1 MWVLYLSSAFQPSI
15 STWQILKEID
25 FSVALFSLPLLTPFC
40 FFHLGKCYRIN
51 LCCVCFPH
59 LVSSGFHY
67 SLLCIK
73 SAMKGSLSERW
84 YPAFRVIQ
92 STYKI
97 NQAIVLMQLPAFQIY
112 IRVQVDVSLSFVQS
126 CSLGN
131 SNNMNVSEWVL
142 VFVLQPSLT

>member
-1 MWVLYLSSAFQPSI
+1 MQVLYLSSAFQPGVSA
-15 STWQILKEID
+15 WQILKEID
-25 FSVALFSLPLLTPFC
+25 FSVSLFLLPLLTPFY
-40 FFHLGKCYRIN
+40 FFNLRKCYRIN
-51 LCCVCFPH
+51 LGCICFPH
-59 LVSSGFHY
+59 PVSSGFHC

-84 YPAFRVIQ
+84 YPAFKVIR

-97 NQAIVLMQLPAFQIY
+97 NQAIILMQLSAFQIY
-112 IRVQVDVSLSFVQS
+112 IWVQVDVSLSVVQS

-142 VFVLQPSLT
+142 FFVLQPSLT